1 MVVVQ
6 VGTMKIHVIV
16 MEALRGKKRGGGQN
30 KMKLNLLQK
39 MVHL

>member
-6 VGTMKIHVIV
+6 VGTMKIHVII
-16 MEALRGKKRGGGQN
+16 MEALRKKERKGQN

-39 MVHL
+39 MVHF

>member
-16 MEALRGKKRGGGQN
+16 METLRKKERRGQN
-30 KMKLNLLQK
+30 KMKLNLIKK
-39 MVHL
+39 MVHF